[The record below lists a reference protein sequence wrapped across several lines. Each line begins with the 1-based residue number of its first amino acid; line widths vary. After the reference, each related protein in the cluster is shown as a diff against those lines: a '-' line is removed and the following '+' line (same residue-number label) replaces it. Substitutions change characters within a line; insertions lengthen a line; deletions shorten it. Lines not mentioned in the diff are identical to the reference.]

1 MGFLTLFGAILSEV
15 FGSSMMKVT
24 AVTNSRLPAVGI
36 ILGYGMA
43 FYLLSLALMTIPL
56 SFAYAAWSGVGTALT
71 ALIGFGVVKEQ
82 LRPKTVVGIIVLII
96 GLVLMRI

>member
-24 AVTNSRLPAVGI
+24 AVTNSRLPVVGI

-56 SFAYAAWSGVGTALT
+56 SFAYAAWTEVGTALT
-71 ALIGFGVVKEQ
+71 PLFGFGVFQERP
-82 LRPKTVVGIIVLII
+82 RPKILVGFIVMVI
-96 GLVLMRI
+96 GARL

>member
-24 AVTNSRLPAVGI
+24 AVTNSRLPVVGI

-43 FYLLSLALMTIPL
+43 FYLLSLALMTIPI
-56 SFAYAAWSGVGTALT
+56 SFAYAEWSGVSTALT
-71 ALIGFGVVKEQ
+71 ALIGFGVFKEQ
-82 LRPKTVVGIIVLII
+82 LRPNTVVGIIVLII
-96 GLVLMRI
+96 ALVLMRI